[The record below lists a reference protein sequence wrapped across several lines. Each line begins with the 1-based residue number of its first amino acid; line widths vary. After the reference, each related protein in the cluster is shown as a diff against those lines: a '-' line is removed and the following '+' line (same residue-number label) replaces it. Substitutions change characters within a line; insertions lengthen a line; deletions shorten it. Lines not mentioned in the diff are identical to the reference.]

1 MSDRIL
7 TARYILLQSGFASR
21 ALSFYNYPIHPTS
34 LLSSFLFFPRVSFP
48 PLPLLSALHLFF
60 GIRTEK
66 KRRNIYI
73 YIHIYVYTFEC
84 IIDYSHW
91 DERGRADSAAKEPSM
106 AGIAPF
112 PTNRCR
118 TGSHRCVPETKI
130 LLVGTNSKSD
140 LVKCIHPRKRPT
152 IIAIQTLIL
161 SHTLVSSPLTKR
173 SEEKKKGMRGGKVRR
188 EEIGRNK
195 ITRFDFFL
203 VEQGTT
209 AR

>member
-66 KRRNIYI
+66 KRRNI

-140 LVKCIHPRKRPT
+140 LVKCIHPRNDHCNTNSYTVTHPRILTSDKAKRGKKERN
-152 IIAIQTLIL
+152 A
-161 SHTLVSSPLTKR
+161 SRKSS
-173 SEEKKKGMRGGKVRR
+173 KGGNWT
-188 EEIGRNK
+188 E
-195 ITRFDFFL
+195 
-203 VEQGTT
+203 
-209 AR
+209 